1 MLVMCVH
8 TWNPKAQ
15 GMTEKEFLPRREKFM
30 KDLMQKKVPVKSVQ
44 SVFNWEE
51 GKAWCIWETDTIK
64 RLQEIMAQQPVH
76 TEIISVKL
84 APQIM

>member
-1 MLVMCVH
+1 
-8 TWNPKAQ
+8 
-15 GMTEKEFLPRREKFM
+15 M

-51 GKAWCIWETDTIK
+51 GKAWCIWETDTVK
-64 RLQEIMAQQPVH
+64 RLQEIMAEHPQH
-76 TEIISVKL
+76 TEIIPVKL

>member
-8 TWNPKAQ
+8 TWNPKAE
-15 GMTEKEFLPRREKFM
+15 GLTEKEFLPRREKFM
-30 KDLMQKKVPVKSVQ
+30 KDLMAKKVPVKSLQ

-64 RLQEIMAQQPVH
+64 RLQEIMAQQPIH
-76 TEIISVKL
+76 TEIIPVKQ

>member
-8 TWNPKAQ
+8 TWNPQAQ
-15 GMTEKEFLPRREKFM
+15 GMTEKEFLPRREKMM
-30 KDLMQKKVPVKSVQ
+30 KDLMEKKVPVKSVQ
-44 SVFNWEE
+44 SVFNWEQ

-64 RLQEIMAQQPVH
+64 RLQDIMAQQPIH
-76 TEIISVKL
+76 TEIIAVKQ

>member
-8 TWNPKAQ
+8 TWNPKAE
-15 GMTEKEFLPRREKFM
+15 GLTEKEFLPRREKFM
-30 KDLMQKKVPVKSVQ
+30 KDLMEKKVPVKSVQ

-64 RLQEIMAQQPVH
+64 RLQDIMAQQPIH
-76 TEIISVKL
+76 TEIISVKQ